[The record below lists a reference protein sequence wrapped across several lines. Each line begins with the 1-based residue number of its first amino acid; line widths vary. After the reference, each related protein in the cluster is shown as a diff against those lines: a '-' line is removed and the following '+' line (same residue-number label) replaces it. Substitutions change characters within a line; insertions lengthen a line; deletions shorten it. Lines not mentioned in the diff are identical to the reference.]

1 MRRSRVLWLAMVG
14 VAMAAGGCASA
25 PSGTA
30 DGPAIPGQSASAE
43 ASDRRDRN
51 RITEEELADMRSRGA
66 TDALT
71 LIERARPNW
80 LRVRRVNMREVYPMV
95 LYNERVLTT
104 PAELRSIPAAAVESM
119 EYISPPASQARYGT
133 DAQYGVVIVRGR

>member
-1 MRRSRVLWLAMVG
+1 MRRTRMIRLAMVG
-14 VAMAAGGCASA
+14 LAMAAGGCAS
-25 PSGTA
+25 PPRTG

-43 ASDRRDRN
+43 ASGQRDRN
-51 RITEEELADMRSRGA
+51 RITEEEMADMRSRGA

-80 LRVRRVNMREVYPMV
+80 LRVRRINMREAYPMI
-95 LYNERVLTT
+95 LYNERMLAT
-104 PAELRSIPAAAVESM
+104 PIDLRSIPAAVVLSM

-133 DAQYGVVIVRGR
+133 DAQYGVIILRGR